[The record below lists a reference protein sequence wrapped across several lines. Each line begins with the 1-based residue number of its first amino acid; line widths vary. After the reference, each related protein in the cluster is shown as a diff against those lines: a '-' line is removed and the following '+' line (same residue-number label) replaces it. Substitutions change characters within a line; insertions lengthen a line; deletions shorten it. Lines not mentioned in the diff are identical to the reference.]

1 MKKKWSVLACAAAM
15 LCLVLCVS
23 ALLASCAWGTDAAG
37 DAGDAGAK
45 QTQKHRLG
53 DVDGDTALTSSDVAL
68 LIRYLSGWNEDID
81 LAAADMDEN
90 GRINNRDAI
99 TLIYAVAFGG
109 DFSELS
115 GIGSENDPYLIEDRA
130 DIEYLSE
137 RVFEYADTRGVH
149 FLQTSDIALDSG
161 VSFKPVG
168 TVGIPFEGVYDGGS
182 HEITGLY
189 INTSESFA
197 GVFGFVTGTVKDLA
211 VRGEINVHLN
221 AAYSHSYA
229 GGIAGAI
236 NNGAIISGCTS
247 YVTLNADSYV
257 GGIVGGICYEDDY
270 LTDGISRIEDCTF
283 RGELACSDAYAKNE
297 AAMYFGGIVGRANG
311 AIKNCTNYGKI
322 TVSGTNCRYIGGI
335 AGFTY
340 YSTKTGHPTAEQD
353 ILAIATE
360 GCKNYGAVVGRRDV
374 GGIVGV
380 NAVPIINCENEG
392 DVSGTRC
399 IGGVAGVVGTSA
411 SYPHGINY
419 VKGCKNSG
427 KVALTEQYGGGI
439 TGYTY
444 LPIYECENSGEIA
457 GGASSSRIGGICGYA
472 QANVSD
478 SKNNAGG
485 TVRGNQGIAGIV
497 GWLEKSNST
506 IFNCHN
512 YAPITSATKGADSY
526 HIGGVCGMLGSTN
539 SALSCTNEGKVTGGG
554 DTYDA
559 GIGGI
564 CGSIYSGSVV
574 SDCVNRGEVTGV
586 SRIGGIAG
594 FGKMSTASYVR
605 SCKNYGTV
613 KSTRTSG
620 AVYLGGIF
628 GRATSGNIVDCTNY
642 GTTPTEN
649 SSSYISKTVGS
660 KSGTTTVSNTKSEV

>member
-15 LCLVLCVS
+15 LCLILCVS
-23 ALLASCAWGTDAAG
+23 ALLASCAWGTGAEG

-81 LAAADMDEN
+81 LAAVDMDEN
-90 GRINNRDAI
+90 GKLNNRDAI

-149 FLQTSDIALDSG
+149 FMQTADIALDSS
-161 VSFKPVG
+161 VSFRPIG
-168 TVGIPFEGVYDGGS
+168 TAGIPFEGVYDGGG
-182 HEITGLY
+182 HELSDLY
-189 INTSESFA
+189 IKTSESFA
-197 GVFGFVTGTVKDLA
+197 GVFGFVTGTVKDLN
-211 VRGEINVHLN
+211 VRGSIEVHLD
-221 AAYSHSYA
+221 ASHSHSYA
-229 GGIAGAI
+229 GSIAGAI
-236 NNGAIISGCTS
+236 NNGALISGCTS

-283 RGELACSDAYAKNE
+283 RGELVCSDAYAKNE
-297 AAMYFGGIVGRANG
+297 AAMYFGGIAGKANG
-311 AIKNCTNYGKI
+311 AIKNCTNYGNI
-322 TVSGTNCRYIGGI
+322 SVSGTNCRYIGGI

-340 YSTKTGHPTAEQD
+340 YSTKTGRPETEQAVLD
-353 ILAIATE
+353 IATE
-360 GCKNYGAVVGRRDV
+360 GCKNYGRVTGRRDV

-380 NAVPIINCENEG
+380 NAVPIINCENAG

-399 IGGVAGVVGTSA
+399 IGGVAGVVGTAA

-444 LPIYECENSGEIA
+444 LPIYECENSGA
-457 GGASSSRIGGICGYA
+457 VTGGVSSSRIGGICGYSI
-472 QANVSD
+472 ANVTG
-478 SKNNAGG
+478 SKNNEGG
-485 TVRGNQGIAGIV
+485 AVAGNQGIGGII
-497 GWLEKSNST
+497 GWYEKSNAT
-506 IFNCHN
+506 MTDCHN

-539 SALSCTNEGKVTGGG
+539 SALSCSNEGKVTGGG
-554 DTYDA
+554 DSYDA
-559 GIGGI
+559 GTGGI

-574 SDCVNRGEVTGV
+574 SDCINRGEVTGV
-586 SRIGGIAG
+586 SRLGGIAG
-594 FGKMSTASYVR
+594 FGKMSAASYVR
-605 SCKNYGTV
+605 SCVNYGAV
-613 KSTRTSG
+613 KTTRSVG
-620 AVYLGGIF
+620 AVYLGGIV
-628 GRATSGNIVDCTNY
+628 GRVTSGNIVDCTNR
-642 GTTPTEN
+642 GATPTEN
-649 SSSYISKTVGS
+649 STRYISATVGNRS
-660 KSGTTTVSNTKSEV
+660 AATVVTNTKSEV